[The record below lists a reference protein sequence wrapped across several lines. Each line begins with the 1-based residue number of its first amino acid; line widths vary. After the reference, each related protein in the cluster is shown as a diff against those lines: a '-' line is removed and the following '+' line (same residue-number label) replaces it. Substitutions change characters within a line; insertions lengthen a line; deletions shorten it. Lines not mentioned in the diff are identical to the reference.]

1 MRRCEAHVIAL
12 NNMRVYL
19 RVYSRRLT
27 KISRTGTRTQR

>member
-12 NNMRVYL
+12 NNM